1 MVSIPSYN
9 THIATYDPI
18 ATQRLNSA
26 ATTVTFSNIPGT
38 YTDLVLTMEGHAT
51 SGDFLYLR
59 VNSDTGNNYSRT
71 FISGSGSAAS
81 SSRTSNF
88 SAFYASIGTSS
99 TARGIARVQFQS
111 YSNTSVYKTMLV
123 NGGSA
128 GAYVQ
133 NQVAL
138 WRSTSAITSITV
150 LGGSGDL
157 GAGFKL
163 SLYGIRGEL

>member
-1 MVSIPSYN
+1 MPR
-9 THIATYDPI
+9 TYEPI
-18 ATQRLNSA
+18 AS
-26 ATTVTFSNIPGT
+26 TTLGSNTASYTFSSIPGT
-38 YTDLVLTMEGHAT
+38 FTDLILTMEGHAT

-81 SSRTSNF
+81 SNRTSNF

-99 TARGIARVQFQS
+99 TARGIARAQFQS
-111 YSNTSVYKTMLV
+111 YSNTNVFKTMLV
-123 NGGSA
+123 DGGSA
-128 GAYVQ
+128 GAFVQ

-157 GAGFKL
+157 GSGFTL
-163 SLYGIRGEL
+163 SLFGIKASA